1 MGTRPRV
8 SVIIPTLNEEA
19 GIENTLRILNENK
32 ERVSLEVI
40 IVDGG
45 STDSTCQIASRYADQ
60 VIVMSPGRGGQLNRG
75 AENSWGEILWFL
87 HADSQL
93 EKDYVREIV
102 KTTEQGIGGGCFEIT
117 FDSKRFIYQCIA
129 WGSNQRAKWFKSFYG
144 DQGIFVKRE
153 VFQKLGGFRPIPL
166 MEDLEFS
173 RRLKRGTK
181 VQVIQRPL
189 QTSSR
194 RFRKGILRTL
204 LVMQLLKL
212 GYYLR
217 VNPKFLSRV
226 YGLGRG

>member
-19 GIENTLRILNENK
+19 VLENTLRMLHLNK
-32 ERVSLEVI
+32 EKVSLEVI

-45 STDSTCQIASRYADQ
+45 STDSTCQIAKEYADR
-60 VIVMSPGRGGQLNRG
+60 VIIMSPGRGGQLNRG
-75 AENSWGEILWFL
+75 AENSCGEILWFL
-87 HADSQL
+87 HADSQV
-93 EKDYVREIV
+93 EKDYVLEIV
-102 KTTEQGIGGGCFEIT
+102 KTTEQGIGGGCFQIS
-117 FDSKRFIYQCIA
+117 FDSKGFVYQCIA

-173 RRLKRGTK
+173 RRLKGGTK
-181 VQVIQRPL
+181 VQLIQRPL

-204 LVMQLLKL
+204 LLMQLLKL
-212 GYYLR
+212 GFYLR
-217 VNPKFLSRV
+217 VDPKILARV

>member
-19 GIENTLRILNENK
+19 VIENTLRILHLNK
-32 ERVSLEVI
+32 EKVSLEVI

-45 STDSTCQIASRYADQ
+45 STDSTCQIAKRYADR

-75 AENSWGEILWFL
+75 AENSCGEILWFL

-93 EKDYVREIV
+93 EKDYVLDIV
-102 KTTEQGIGGGCFEIT
+102 KTTEQGIGGGCFKIT

-153 VFQKLGGFRPIPL
+153 VFQKLGGFRPISL

-173 RRLKRGTK
+173 RRLKRATK

-212 GYYLR
+212 GFYLR